1 LSGWDDWALVGRIA
15 RPHGLRGQ
23 VVVHP
28 ETDFI
33 EERFA
38 KGAIVWTRSSA
49 GDEQLTVASLR
60 LQNGRPIVGF
70 VGFDR
75 IEDVERL
82 AGQELRV
89 PEDALQPLQAGTYY
103 EHQLVGCVVE
113 TTAGDVVG
121 EVAKVEGGA
130 GASRLV
136 MEGPRGEILI
146 PLAVEI
152 CVDIDVVRKKIR
164 IKPPEGLL
172 ELNETRRGRQLAAG
186 SRQEER

>member
-38 KGAIVWTRSSA
+38 KGAIVWMRSSA